1 MSPIKKN
8 ESIITDQEITE
19 MLELTV
25 SDFKT
30 TIINILK
37 DLKKNENMMK
47 GDIETIKR
55 QKQKQNLELEKCN
68 I

>member
-1 MSPIKKN
+1 MCLD
-8 ESIITDQEITE
+8 IISLLTTE
-19 MLELTV
+19 GGFGVELV
-25 SDFKT
+25 
-30 TIINILK
+30 
-37 DLKKNENMMK
+37 K